1 MGLVP
6 YKNEVYLDWSD
17 EKNVEAMQAA
27 LKDVGSRLD
36 RSYPAIIG
44 GERVE
49 TDGEIVSVNPADPS
63 QVVGRTASAT
73 EREAD
78 MALDTATRAF
88 ETWSRTA
95 PEARARILLRA
106 SAIMKRRKFE
116 LLAWEAYEGGKP
128 WFEADAQVAEAID
141 FLEYYAREMLR
152 LKDGVEI
159 YSVPGEESRYTYQ
172 PMGVGVII
180 APWNFPTAIL
190 TGMSSAAIVTG
201 NTIIM
206 KPSEFTS
213 VIGAVVAEIF
223 EEAGLPEGV
232 LNFLPGYGS
241 EVGDYLVEDAR
252 TRFIS
257 FTGSMKTGLRINE
270 LAARQI
276 EHQRWV
282 KRVIAEMGGK
292 DAMVIDDSA
301 DLDSA
306 ASDIVKSAYGYSGQ
320 KCSAAS
326 RAILHADVYDEV
338 LDKVVQRAKA
348 LKIGGPENAEVNV
361 GPVISEPQFEKVS
374 SYVDVGKQEGD
385 RVLGEDPGDPQ
396 RGYFIS
402 PTIFEVDREARVARE
417 EIFGPVLSVIK
428 ASDFDEA
435 IQEPRS
441 SRAGAPGVQGWQRL
455 LQPQH
460 HRCPRRRPALR
471 GFRHERHR
479 LQGRRPRLPAAAH
492 ARQDGGR
499 EILMGMSA
507 RALSGARQPKRA
519 AYSEVLRPSL
529 ARPNLPE
536 RMVAAC
542 MTGLRAGP

>member
-1 MGLVP
+1 MGLIP
-6 YKNEVYLDWSD
+6 YKNEVYLDWSE
-17 EKNVEAMQAA
+17 EKNVEAMRAA
-27 LKDVGSRLD
+27 LREVGSRLN

-44 GERVE
+44 GKRVE
-49 TDGEIVSVNPADPS
+49 TEGEIVSVNPADPS
-63 QVVGRTASAT
+63 QIVGRTASAT

-78 MALDTATRAF
+78 LALDTATKAF
-88 ETWSRTA
+88 ETWNRTA

-190 TGMSSAAIVTG
+190 TGMSSAAIVAG
-201 NTIIM
+201 NTVIM

-276 EHQRWV
+276 QNQR
-282 KRVIAEMGGK
+282 
-292 DAMVIDDSA
+292 
-301 DLDSA
+301 
-306 ASDIVKSAYGYSGQ
+306 
-320 KCSAAS
+320 
-326 RAILHADVYDEV
+326 
-338 LDKVVQRAKA
+338 
-348 LKIGGPENAEVNV
+348 
-361 GPVISEPQFEKVS
+361 
-374 SYVDVGKQEGD
+374 
-385 RVLGEDPGDPQ
+385 
-396 RGYFIS
+396 
-402 PTIFEVDREARVARE
+402 
-417 EIFGPVLSVIK
+417 
-428 ASDFDEA
+428 
-435 IQEPRS
+435 
-441 SRAGAPGVQGWQRL
+441 
-455 LQPQH
+455 
-460 HRCPRRRPALR
+460 
-471 GFRHERHR
+471 
-479 LQGRRPRLPAAAH
+479 
-492 ARQDGGR
+492 
-499 EILMGMSA
+499 
-507 RALSGARQPKRA
+507 
-519 AYSEVLRPSL
+519 
-529 ARPNLPE
+529 
-536 RMVAAC
+536 
-542 MTGLRAGP
+542 

>member
-1 MGLVP
+1 MGLIP
-6 YKNEVYLDWSD
+6 YKNEEYLDFSD
-17 EKNVEAMQAA
+17 ENNVEAMRAA

-36 RSYPAIIG
+36 LSYPAIIG
-44 GERVE
+44 GKRIE

-78 MALDTATRAF
+78 MALETATSTF
-88 ETWSRTA
+88 ETWSRTS

-106 SAIMKRRKFE
+106 SAIMKRRRFE

-128 WFEADAQVAEAID
+128 WAEADAQIAEAID
-141 FLEYYAREMLR
+141 FLEYYSREMLR
-152 LKDGVEI
+152 LRDGVEI
-159 YSVPGEESRYTYQ
+159 YSIPGEESRYTYQ

-241 EVGDYLVEDAR
+241 EVGDYLVQDAR

-276 EHQRWV
+276 ENQRWV

-292 DAMVIDDSA
+292 DAMVIDESA

-306 ASDIVKSAYGYSGQ
+306 AADIVKSAYGYSGQ

-338 LDKVVQRAKA
+338 LDRVVEKAKA
-348 LKIGGPENAEVNV
+348 LKIGVPAEGGADVNV
-361 GPVISEPQFEKVS
+361 GPVISEPQFEKVAG
-374 SYVDVGKQEGD
+374 YVDVGKQEGE
-385 RVLGEDPGDPQ
+385 RVLGEDPGDPDK
-396 RGYFIS
+396 GYFIS
-402 PTIFEVDREARVARE
+402 PTIFEVGRDTRVARE
-417 EIFGPVLSVIK
+417 EIFGPVLSVIR

-435 IQEPRS
+435 LRIANDSPYGLTGGVYSKNRDHLE
-441 SRAGAPGVQGWQRL
+441 RARREFKAGNVYFNRGITGALVGVQPFG
-455 LQPQH
+455 
-460 HRCPRRRPALR
+460 
-471 GFRHERHR
+471 GF
-479 LQGRRPRLPAAAH
+479 
-492 ARQDGGR
+492 
-499 EILMGMSA
+499 GMSGTDSKA
-507 RALSGARQPKRA
+507 GGPDYLP
-519 AYSEVLRPSL
+519 LHML
-529 ARPNLPE
+529 AKTVVE
-536 RMVAAC
+536 RF
-542 MTGLRAGP
+542 

>member
-1 MGLVP
+1 MGLIP

-17 EKNVEAMQAA
+17 EENVEAMRAA
-27 LKDVGSRLD
+27 LKDVGSRLG

-49 TDGEIVSVNPADPS
+49 TDDEIVSVNPADPS

-78 MALDTATRAF
+78 MALDTATGAF
-88 ETWSRTA
+88 EHWSRTS
-95 PEARARILLRA
+95 PEARARVLLRA

-116 LLAWEAYEGGKP
+116 LLAWEAFEGGKP
-128 WFEADAQVAEAID
+128 WNEADAQVAEAID
-141 FLEYYAREMLR
+141 FLEYYAREMMR

-159 YSVPGEESRYTYQ
+159 YAIPGEESRYSYQ
-172 PMGVGVII
+172 PMGVGVVI

-201 NTIIM
+201 NTVIM

-213 VIGAVVAEIF
+213 VIGAVVSEIF

-232 LNFLPGYGS
+232 LNFLPGYGAD
-241 EVGDYLVEDAR
+241 VGDYLVEDAR

-257 FTGSMKTGLRINE
+257 FTGSMRTGLRINE
-270 LAARQI
+270 RAARQI
-276 EHQRWV
+276 ESQRWV

-306 ASDIVKSAYGYSGQ
+306 AADIVKSAYGYSGQ

-326 RAILHADVYDEV
+326 RAILHEDVYDEV
-338 LDKVVQRAKA
+338 LGKVVERASM
-348 LKIGGPENAEVNV
+348 LKIGVPTSADVNV

-374 SYVDVGKQEGD
+374 SYVDAGKREGD
-385 RVLGEDPGDPQ
+385 MVLGNDTGATEN
-396 RGYFIS
+396 GYFVS
-402 PTIFEVDREARVARE
+402 PTIFQVDRDATVAQE

-428 ASDFDEA
+428 ARDFDEA
-435 IQEPRS
+435 LRFANDSPYGLTGGVYSKNRANLERARTEFKAGNVYFNRS
-441 SRAGAPGVQGWQRL
+441 ITGALVGVQPFG
-455 LQPQH
+455 
-460 HRCPRRRPALR
+460 
-471 GFRHERHR
+471 GF
-479 LQGRRPRLPAAAH
+479 
-492 ARQDGGR
+492 
-499 EILMGMSA
+499 GMSGTDSKA
-507 RALSGARQPKRA
+507 GGPDYLP
-519 AYSEVLRPSL
+519 LHML
-529 ARPNLPE
+529 ARTVVE
-536 RMVAAC
+536 RF
-542 MTGLRAGP
+542 